1 MYQFSGKLKMLA
13 IGLMVIGLIGTAISF
28 MSAPKSLEEAKDILA
43 KQEASHHGGH
53 GGGHGEVKDHHADA
67 EHKTVEHKKEDAHK
81 EDHKEAKAVDTTAHT
96 NDHKEVKTDSTAH
109 STEHKT
115 EEHKEESHGEQA
127 ANHAEDT
134 RLTDSLNGHVT
145 EKAHVYPAHD
155 SGAHH
160 AEEGHHDDHH
170 AEHAFHQMQNK
181 PWSAVYVSLIFFL
194 GISLLVMA
202 FYAAQRVAHAG
213 WSIALFRVM
222 EAITANLHY
231 VSVIM
236 LIFIIITA
244 MHMNHLFPWMV
255 EGTFDPLSDNY
266 DPIVDGKKWFMNLP
280 GWVIRSIFYLLVW
293 NGFRYFIRKKSI
305 EQDNG
310 DLKLHKKIYNTSV
323 VFILL
328 FMITESM
335 MSWDWIMG
343 IDPHWFSTLF
353 GWYVLAT
360 LLVSALTVICLVT
373 LYLRAKGHLPFV
385 NDSHIHDLAKFMF
398 GFSVFWTY
406 LWFAQF
412 MLIWYADMPEET
424 TYYALRFK
432 EYVVPFIGMIALNF
446 IFPILL
452 LINSEFKTIPWILVI
467 AGVFILVG
475 HYVDLFVMIMP
486 GTVGA
491 HWGFGIG
498 EISAFLFFLGLF
510 IFATFNAFS
519 KANPIAKGNP
529 FLHESETHH
538 YYIIEHRGEDNAH
551 H

>member
-13 IGLMVIGLIGTAISF
+13 IGLMVIGIIGTAISF
-28 MSAPKSLEEAKDILA
+28 MNTPKTFQEAEDILA

-53 GGGHGEVKDHHADA
+53 GENHGETTKEHHGDA
-67 EHKTVEHKKEDAHK
+67 KHTAVTHKENAHK
-81 EDHKEAKAVDTTAHT
+81 EDHKKDVHAEAAD
-96 NDHKEVKTDSTAH
+96 
-109 STEHKT
+109 
-115 EEHKEESHGEQA
+115 
-127 ANHAEDT
+127 HAEDT
-134 RLTDSLNGHVT
+134 RLTDSLNGHIT
-145 EKAHVYPAHD
+145 DKAHVNPTAH
-155 SGAHH
+155 AK
-160 AEEGHHDDHH
+160 DDHNAAANH
-170 AEHAFHQMQNK
+170 EEEHKKHVEHSLHQMKNK
-181 PWSAVYVSLIFFL
+181 PWSAIYVSLLFFL
-194 GISLLVMA
+194 GISLVVMA
-202 FYAAQRVAHAG
+202 FYAGQRVAHAG
-213 WSIALFRVM
+213 WSVVLFRVM

-236 LIFIIITA
+236 LIFIIVTA
-244 MHMNHLFPWMV
+244 MHMNHLFPWMA
-255 EGTFDPLSDNY
+255 EGVFDPLHKDY
-266 DPIVDGKKWFMNLP
+266 DPIVDGKSWFMNLP
-280 GWVIRSIFYLLVW
+280 GWIIRSVVYLLIW

-305 EQDNG
+305 QQDNG
-310 DLKLHKKIYNTSV
+310 DLDLHKKIYNMSV
-323 VFILL
+323 IFIFL

-452 LINSEFKTIPWILVI
+452 LINSEFKTVPWILVI
-467 AGVFILVG
+467 AGVLILAG

-486 GTVGA
+486 GTVGPQ
-491 HWGFGIG
+491 WGFGIG

-510 IFATFNAFS
+510 IFATFNAFA
-519 KANPIAKGNP
+519 KANPIPKGNP
-529 FLHESETHH
+529 FLHESEIHH

>member
-28 MSAPKSLEEAKDILA
+28 MNTPKTLQDAKDILA
-43 KQEASHHGGH
+43 KQEASHHGSH
-53 GGGHGEVKDHHADA
+53 GGGHGEATNDHHANT
-67 EHKTVEHKKEDAHK
+67 EHKSDTHKS
-81 EDHKEAKAVDTTAHT
+81 DHKEVKSNDVAHT
-96 NDHKEVKTDSTAH
+96 NDHKKEVKADSL
-109 STEHKT
+109 S
-115 EEHKEESHGEQA
+115 HKEEA

-134 RLTDSLNGHVT
+134 RLTDSLNGHVA
-145 EKAHVYPAHD
+145 EKAHVDPSSHAGNDHD
-155 SGAHH
+155 TAHH
-160 AEEGHHDDHH
+160 GDDHEEH
-170 AEHAFHQMQNK
+170 AKHAFHQMQNK
-181 PWSAVYVSLIFFL
+181 PWSAIYVSLIFFL

-213 WSIALFRVM
+213 WSVVLFRVM

-231 VSVIM
+231 VSAIM
-236 LIFIIITA
+236 LVFIIVTA
-244 MHMNHLFPWMV
+244 MHMNHLFPWMADGV
-255 EGTFDPLSDNY
+255 FDPLSENY
-266 DPIVDGKKWFMNLP
+266 DPIIDGKKWFMNLP
-280 GWVIRSIFYLLVW
+280 GWVMRSVFYLLVW
-293 NGFRYFIRKKSI
+293 NGFRFYIRKKSI

-310 DLKLHKKIYNTSV
+310 DLDLHKKIYNVSV

-373 LYLRAKGHLPFV
+373 LYLRSKGHLPFV

-424 TYYALRFK
+424 TYFALRFK

-452 LINSEFKTIPWILVI
+452 LINSDFKTVPWVIVI

-491 HWGFGIG
+491 QWGFGIG

-510 IFATFNAFS
+510 IFATFNAFA
-519 KANPIAKGNP
+519 KANPVVKGNP
-529 FLHESETHH
+529 FLHESEIHH

>member
-13 IGLMVIGLIGTAISF
+13 IGLMVLGLIGTAISF
-28 MSAPKSLEEAKDILA
+28 MNTPKTLQDAKDILA
-43 KQEASHHGGH
+43 KQEASHHGAH
-53 GGGHGEVKDHHADA
+53 GGGHGEATKEHHGDA
-67 EHKTVEHKKEDAHK
+67 EHKTVEHKENAHK
-81 EDHKEAKAVDTTAHT
+81 DDHKEVKADSTAHT
-96 NDHKEVKTDSTAH
+96 NDHKETKSDSTSHKEEVAH
-109 STEHKT
+109 STEHT
-115 EEHKEESHGEQA
+115 EEA

-145 EKAHVYPAHD
+145 EKAHVDTSSHA
-155 SGAHH
+155 GGEHH
-160 AEEGHHDDHH
+160 AEAGHHGDDHH
-170 AEHAFHQMQNK
+170 AEYAFHQMQNK
-181 PWSAVYVSLIFFL
+181 PWSAIYVSLIFFL

-213 WSIALFRVM
+213 WSVVLFRVM

-236 LIFIIITA
+236 LIFIIVTA
-244 MHMNHLFPWMV
+244 MHMNHLFPWMA
-255 EGTFDPLSDNY
+255 EGVFDPLSENY

-280 GWVIRSIFYLLVW
+280 GWVMRSIFYLLVW
-293 NGFRYFIRKKSI
+293 NGFRYFIRRKSI

-310 DLKLHKKIYNTSV
+310 DLALHKKIYNTSV

-373 LYLRAKGHLPFV
+373 LYLRSKGHLPFV

-424 TYYALRFK
+424 TYFALRFK

-452 LINSEFKTIPWILVI
+452 LINSDFKTVPWVIVI

-486 GTVGA
+486 GTVGSQ
-491 HWGFGIG
+491 WGFGIG

-510 IFATFNAFS
+510 IFATFNAFA
-519 KANPIAKGNP
+519 KANPVVKGNP
-529 FLHESETHH
+529 FLHESEIHH